1 MADHRDAVW
10 IARVG
15 LGPRPAKPGAE
26 IYLRWPRPIPSFKAF
41 CLKEPS
47 DLFISFAIFG
57 TGVLAFECCL
67 KSLMSDAVYGLRVN
81 LFLFRLITLLSSG
94 ARVSRSGGS

>member
-1 MADHRDAVW
+1 M
-10 IARVG
+10 
-15 LGPRPAKPGAE
+15 PKNKPGARNLFLVSE
-26 IYLRWPRPIPSFKAF
+26 TYSELQS
-41 CLKEPS
+41 LLSQEPP

-81 LFLFRLITLLSSG
+81 LFFLRLISLLSSG
-94 ARVSRSGGS
+94 TRASRSGGLLVFEKNSHLAEFF